1 MTSVPEVDCERLKDT
16 ACELVDTPAEV
27 GGSVMELEEAEL
39 VDVGVNEVLDDSEVL
54 ETEEEDSEVADVGV
68 VEVVEV
74 LSVEEVE
81 VEVGVVEVS
90 VVVDSGVVEVLVSV
104 AAVLEDMTKS

>member
-68 VEVVEV
+68 VEAVEV

-90 VVVDSGVVEVLVSV
+90 VLVDSGVVEVLVSV
-104 AAVLEDMTKS
+104 AVVLEDMTKS

>member
-74 LSVEEVE
+74 LSVEVE

-90 VVVDSGVVEVLVSV
+90 VLVDSGVVEVLVSV

>member
-27 GGSVMELEEAEL
+27 GGSVMELEVAEL

-54 ETEEEDSEVADVGV
+54 GTEEEDSEVADVGV

-74 LSVEEVE
+74 LSVEVE

-90 VVVDSGVVEVLVSV
+90 VLVDSGVVEVLVSV
-104 AAVLEDMTKS
+104 AVVLEDMTKS

>member
-27 GGSVMELEEAEL
+27 GGSVMELEDAEL
-39 VDVGVNEVLDDSEVL
+39 VDVGVNEVLGDSEVL

-74 LSVEEVE
+74 LSVEVE

-90 VVVDSGVVEVLVSV
+90 VLVDSGVVEVLVSV
-104 AAVLEDMTKS
+104 AVVLEDMTKS